1 MTRLRSAL
9 VVLAILAMLV
19 VMMSVQKARDR
30 AHQSIG
36 RGMIQR
42 IP

>member
-1 MTRLRSAL
+1 MKRLRTAL
-9 VVLAILAMLV
+9 VLLAILAMLAV
-19 VMMSVQKARDR
+19 LVSVQLARDR

-36 RGMIQR
+36 RGTIRR